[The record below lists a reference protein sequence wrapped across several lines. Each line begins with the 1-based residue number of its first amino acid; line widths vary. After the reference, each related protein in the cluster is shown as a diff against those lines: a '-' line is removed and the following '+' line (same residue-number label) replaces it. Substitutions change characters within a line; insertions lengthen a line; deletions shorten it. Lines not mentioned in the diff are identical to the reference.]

1 MTEED
6 PQASQAD
13 LISQL
18 RDEFAS
24 QISALKSSFEE
35 DNAKLS
41 SENAALKQQNE
52 DLQRALIRTA
62 TVPDEHNVA
71 QPPSEEDLYREQVQA
86 IAQKALKQVK
96 I

>member
-35 DNAKLS
+35 SNAKLS
-41 SENAALKQQNE
+41 EENASLRQQNE

-71 QPPSEEDLYREQVQA
+71 QPPSEEDLYRERVQT